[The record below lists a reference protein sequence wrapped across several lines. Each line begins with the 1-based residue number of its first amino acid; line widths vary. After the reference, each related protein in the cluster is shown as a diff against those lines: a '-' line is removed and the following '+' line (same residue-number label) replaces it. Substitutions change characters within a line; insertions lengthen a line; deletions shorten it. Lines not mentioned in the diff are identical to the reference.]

1 MNTLKACWLTL
12 LLGLLFIPLA
22 AQNNTKVVNTKHTIS
37 GYIRDASSGEELIGA
52 SVLVKELGTGTVAN
66 LYGFYSLTLPPGTY
80 HLVYSYVGFQPLTRE
95 VVLDDH
101 RKIDVEMATNAETIQ
116 EVVITGEKEN
126 ANVENVEMSVV
137 KMNMETIEKIPALM
151 GEVDVIKA
159 IQLMP
164 GVQTIG
170 EGTSGFY
177 VRGGGVDQNMILLD
191 EAPVY
196 NASHL
201 LGFFSVFNS
210 DAIREVQL
218 FKGGIPSE
226 YGGRLSSVLD
236 IRMKNGNNK
245 KYNLTGGIGTISS
258 RLTVEGPL
266 VKNKGSF
273 LVAGRRTYADLFLK
287 LSPNA
292 DIRENQLFF
301 YDLSTK
307 ANYKINDRNRIFLSG
322 YFGRDTFKAGS
333 DFKISWGNATG
344 TIRWNHLFSDKLF
357 SNLTLL
363 YSDFDYS
370 LGTPEGTE
378 AFEWESKIRDY
389 SAKLDFN
396 YFLSPAITLKYGINS
411 TYHRFSPGVARGIGD
426 ETIFTEIG
434 QDDYNALEHAIYI
447 SNEHKITAR
456 LSATYGIR
464 YSMFQNIGS
473 GTIYNFDDNFE
484 KIDSTVY
491 SRGDIFN
498 TYHGPEPR
506 VGLRYSLDEF
516 SSLKASYNR
525 TRQYVHLASNS
536 TSSSPLDVW
545 IPSTPNVKPQLADQ
559 VAVGYFRNFRQNMFE
574 ASAEVYYKD
583 MQNVVDFK
591 DHAQL
596 LLNPRLEGEL
606 RTGRAWAYGLEM
618 LVRKNKGD
626 FTGWVSYTLSRA
638 RRKIDGINE
647 GRAYFAKYDKTHDVS
662 VVGSY
667 QLNERW
673 NFAANWVFSTGSAVT
688 LPTGRF
694 EYGGIIAPVYS
705 DRNGSRLPSY
715 HRLDLAVTL
724 KSKPKEN
731 RRWNGEW
738 VFSVYNAYFRKNV
751 FAINFRQDE
760 DNPTQTYAEKLYLF
774 PIIPAVTYNF
784 NF

>member
-1 MNTLKACWLTL
+1 MLPAR
-12 LLGLLFIPLA
+12 
-22 AQNNTKVVNTKHTIS
+22 AQNAPERSGEKFTIS
-37 GYIRDASSGEELIGA
+37 GYVLDAESGEELIG
-52 SVLVKELGTGTVAN
+52 SSILIKELGTGAVTN
-66 LYGFYSLTLPPGTY
+66 LYGFYSLTLPAGNYT
-80 HLVYSYVGFQPLTRE
+80 LVYSYIGFQPMTKTVTLQGDQT
-95 VVLDDH
+95 
-101 RKIDVEMATNAETIQ
+101 ITVEMATNAHAIQ
-116 EVVITGEKEN
+116 EVVITGEKED
-126 ANVENVEMSVV
+126 ANVQSVEMSVV
-137 KMNMETIEKIPALM
+137 KMNMETIKKIPALM

-164 GVQTIG
+164 GVSTIG

-201 LGFFSVFNS
+201 LGFFSVFNA
-210 DAIREVQL
+210 DAIRDVQL
-218 FKGGIPSE
+218 YKGGIPAE

-245 KYNLTGGIGTISS
+245 KTSLTGGIGTISS
-258 RLTVEGPL
+258 RLTAEGPL

-273 LVAGRRTYADLFLK
+273 LVSGRRTYADLFLK
-287 LSPNA
+287 LSK
-292 DIRENQLFF
+292 DKERRQTQLFF
-301 YDLSTK
+301 YDLNTK
-307 ANYKINDRNRIFLSG
+307 ANYKINDKNRLFLSG

-344 TIRWNHLFSDKLF
+344 TVRWNHLFSDRLF
-357 SNLTLL
+357 SNFTFI

-370 LGTPEGTE
+370 LGAPEGTE
-378 AFEWESKIRDY
+378 AFEWKSKIRDY
-389 SAKLDFN
+389 GAKLDFN
-396 YFLSPAITLKYGINS
+396 YYLTPNVTLKYGAAS
-411 TYHRFSPGVARGIGD
+411 TYHRFSPGTAKGLGD
-426 ETIFTEIG
+426 ETIFTELK
-434 QDDYNALEHAIYI
+434 QDDYNALEHALYI
-447 SNEHKITAR
+447 SNEHTITPR
-456 LSATYGIR
+456 LTATYGLR
-464 YSMFQNIGS
+464 YTIFQNVGS
-473 GTIYNFDDNFE
+473 GTIYNFDDNYD

-491 SRGDIFN
+491 KKGDFFN

-506 VGLRYSLDEF
+506 LGMRYTLNEF

-525 TRQYVHLASNS
+525 TRQYLHLASNS

-545 IPSTPNVKPQLADQ
+545 IPSTPNVEPQLADQ
-559 VAVGYFRNFRQNMFE
+559 VAMGYFRNFKQNMFE

-606 RTGRAWAYGLEM
+606 RAGKAWAYGLEL

-626 FTGWVSYTLSRA
+626 FSGWISYTLSRA
-638 RRKIDGINE
+638 ERKINGINE
-647 GRAYFAKYDKTHDVS
+647 NRTYFAKYDKTHDLA
-662 VVGSY
+662 VVASY
-667 QLNERW
+667 KVNERW
-673 NFAANWVFSTGSAVT
+673 NVGANWVYSTGSAVT
-688 LPTGRF
+688 MPTGRF

-705 DRNGSRLPSY
+705 DRNGSRLPAY

-724 KSKPKEN
+724 QGKNNPSRK
-731 RRWNGEW
+731 WQGEW

-751 FAINFRQDE
+751 FAINFRQEE
-760 DNPTQTYAEKLYLF
+760 DDPNKTYAEKLYLF

-784 NF
+784 KF